1 MTYLQPYISLCAF
14 RLCTFELLKVNQYSN
29 AIVSSIATMH
39 DEKEFKNNTLISLD
53 TRCFSLF
60 IYINNPELFLIFRT
74 IMIVIIN

>member
-29 AIVSSIATMH
+29 AIVSSITTMH

-53 TRCFSLF
+53 TRC
-60 IYINNPELFLIFRT
+60 IFHLYK
-74 IMIVIIN
+74 